1 MNTWR
6 LGRAGF
12 VSKPAYFEKAAGFQ
26 HDNAGLEKVNSC
38 RQADPVESSEGL
50 NMDARQGLPH
60 YDLIVRDGE
69 SGPHLLTMHT
79 TRGHIGV
86 RTFRRMQPIQREIC
100 SIPLRFEGYFWE
112 SIRGG
117 FAVMAAMVLAA
128 SQLAG
133 FWVDGD
139 ALAVGPVAVLDAERI
154 AHLAEGSKGVGSEA
168 RFQEELVGLVLVVE
182 PRRVHGL
189 LNIKTALGSGEED
202 VGDGGDDARPAW

>member
-12 VSKPAYFEKAAGFQ
+12 VSKPAYFEKNAGFQ

-79 TRGHIGV
+79 TRGHIGI
-86 RTFRRMQPIQREIC
+86 RIPSRMQQADSKSC
-100 SIPLRFEGYFWE
+100 SLSLRN
-112 SIRGG
+112 
-117 FAVMAAMVLAA
+117 
-128 SQLAG
+128 
-133 FWVDGD
+133 DGSF
-139 ALAVGPVAVLDAERI
+139 R
-154 AHLAEGSKGVGSEA
+154 
-168 RFQEELVGLVLVVE
+168 
-182 PRRVHGL
+182 
-189 LNIKTALGSGEED
+189 N
-202 VGDGGDDARPAW
+202 